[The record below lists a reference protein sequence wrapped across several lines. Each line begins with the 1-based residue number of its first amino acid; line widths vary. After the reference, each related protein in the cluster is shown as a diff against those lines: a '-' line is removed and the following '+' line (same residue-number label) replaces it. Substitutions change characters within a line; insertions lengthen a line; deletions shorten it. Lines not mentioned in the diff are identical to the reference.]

1 MGLFSK
7 KIELVAPLSGE
18 LIDIEKVEDI
28 TFAQKML
35 GDGVAIV
42 PVNGRLVAPADGK
55 IIQVFHTK
63 HAIGIDVNGLELLIH
78 IGMNTVDLQGEG
90 FDVKVKEGD
99 KVKKGDTIL
108 EVDLPLLREK
118 GYPVETPIVI
128 TNMEAT
134 KSLVKKE
141 GTVVAGQDVIME
153 IKK

>member
-42 PVNGRLVAPADGK
+42 PVNGTLVAPADGK

-78 IGMNTVDLQGEG
+78 VGMNTVDLQGEG